1 MKELRLV
8 FSQQMLNLPRS
19 VDKHARSESRVL
31 GAFGKTARLLVIATQ
46 YTCIELKN
54 LDQENRKTPSYGL

>member
-31 GAFGKTARLLVIATQ
+31 GAFGETVRLLVIATQ
-46 YTCIELKN
+46 YTCI
-54 LDQENRKTPSYGL
+54 

>member
-19 VDKHARSESRVL
+19 VDNMQHAPSESRVL
-31 GAFGKTARLLVIATQ
+31 GAFGKTVRLLVIATQ
-46 YTCIELKN
+46 YTCI
-54 LDQENRKTPSYGL
+54 